1 MIPSDPSTAEP
12 AHSVGRVT
20 GQDVARRAGV
30 SVATVSLALSGRYQ
44 DGHRVSAATRE
55 RVLRVAADLGYTPNH
70 VARSLRQRKTT
81 VLAMLVP
88 RLGNPYYTDIVG
100 GGQEAA
106 LERGYAV
113 TVMPAPDR
121 ETRAHAVRLL
131 GGGIVDGVI
140 VAHHANELVE
150 ELRHLR
156 AQGVQTVVVQGRS
169 PDPRIPAIRVDTE
182 ESAYIATR
190 HLVGL
195 GHRRIAHLTVLGGMS
210 GRPAELRSD
219 RLTGYRRALV
229 EGGVTPDD
237 RLVVIGGFKANTMQA
252 GAATMAE
259 LLRRPGPRPT
269 AIFTYNDLV
278 AIGAMRT
285 LAESGIRVPEDI
297 SVVGHDGI
305 PVGAYTTPALTTVAH
320 HTASLGALAVN
331 LLCDLLDGR
340 PPEQVERTLPTQLVV
355 RESSG
360 PPPDGMGRP
369 R

>member
-1 MIPSDPSTAEP
+1 L
-12 AHSVGRVT
+12 GRVT
-20 GQDVARRAGV
+20 GQDVARKAGV

-55 RVLRVAADLGYTPNH
+55 RVLTIAADLGYTPNH

-81 VLAMLVP
+81 ILAMLVP

-100 GGQEAA
+100 GGQVAA

-121 ETRAHAVRLL
+121 DTRAHAVRLL

-140 VAHHANELVE
+140 VAHHANELVD

-182 ESAYIATR
+182 ESAYVATR
-190 HLVGL
+190 HLISL
-195 GHRRIAHLTVLGGMS
+195 GHRRIAHLTVLGGVS
-210 GRPAELRSD
+210 GQPATPRSD
-219 RLTGYRRALV
+219 RLSGYRRALV
-229 EGGVTPDD
+229 EGGATPDN
-237 RLVVIGGFKANTMQA
+237 RLVVIGGFRANTMEA
-252 GAATMAE
+252 GAATAAE

-278 AIGAMRT
+278 AVGAMRT
-285 LAESGIRVPEDI
+285 LAKAGIRVPEDM

-305 PVGAYTTPALTTVAH
+305 PMGAFTSPALTTVAH
-320 HTASLGALAVN
+320 HTAELGRLAVAM
-331 LLCDLLDGR
+331 LCDLLDGR
-340 PPEQVERTLPTQLVV
+340 SPDQVERLLPTELVV

-360 PPPDGMGRP
+360 PPPAGAAEAR
-369 R
+369 